1 MLVLRTPNPSNG
13 NNERIVNTSGALDNN
28 NSNNTNGVAADCI
41 FHTVRTSSVP
51 HGEGESSTFMQGRF
65 ALMAESHEITA

>member
-41 FHTVRTSSVP
+41 FYTVRTSSSLMGKAKAVP
-51 HGEGESSTFMQGRF
+51 LCKEG
-65 ALMAESHEITA
+65 LP